1 MQGCFSDEPSAR
13 ATKTT
18 FLSPGPRHHH
28 LHRQGVFGTY
38 PNEEALGMGVERG
51 FHLGVRSVQSTKK
64 SPRTEK
70 HHHEPLTLPGFDE
83 PPPPFIATLDEVSG
97 RKRG

>member
-1 MQGCFSDEPSAR
+1 
-13 ATKTT
+13 
-18 FLSPGPRHHH
+18 
-28 LHRQGVFGTY
+28 
-38 PNEEALGMGVERG
+38 MGVERG